1 MSAPSKTKRIGKT
14 GNQQESSGVV
24 RRLVLFGGPV
34 GAAVAMWFHPH
45 AGHDVYASLS
55 AVADTFVVIHVLLFA
70 SLATIAMGLYFLSSG
85 YRGLSATLARA
96 GTGVFGF
103 FYLGYVAIVG
113 VAKGLLIREGRTLP
127 AEQQAGVA
135 EAVQYLHTEP
145 LLFAAG
151 VIGAVGYLV
160 AVGALAVVLYRADA
174 PRVPLALLVASS
186 VAIGAHHGPLA
197 VAGMGSFVVA
207 VGWLEFGWS
216 RATDWPE

>member
-14 GNQQESSGVV
+14 GTQQERSGVV
-24 RRLVLFGGPV
+24 RRLVLFGGSL

-55 AVADTFVVIHVLLFA
+55 PVADTFVVTHVLLFA

-85 YRGLSATLARA
+85 YRGLPAALARTGA
-96 GTGVFGF
+96 GVFGF
-103 FYLGYVAIVG
+103 FYLGYVATVG
-113 VAKGLLIREGRTLP
+113 VAKGLLIREGQTLP

-135 EAVQYLHTEP
+135 EVVQYIHTEP

-151 VIGAVGYLV
+151 AVGAVGYLV

-207 VGWLEFGWS
+207 IGWLEFGWS
-216 RATDWPE
+216 ERRTEPD